1 MAEAKNSKS
10 LAIAQWP
17 EQIDSLVD
25 KQAEKE
31 IELVQGAIRTIR
43 DIRSNRNIA
52 PKEPLVVSAK
62 SQQENADILNRN
74 SKLIKQLAG
83 VKEFKAGISIVK
95 PANAAVE
102 ISDATEIYV
111 HNAIVPKTER
121 KKLQKQKQ
129 QLDYAKKN
137 LGAKLANQ
145 NFITKAK
152 PEIVAKTKEK
162 LAELTEQLQT
172 IEKHL
177 LELEK

>member
-1 MAEAKNSKS
+1 M
-10 LAIAQWP
+10 
-17 EQIDSLVD
+17 
-25 KQAEKE
+25 
-31 IELVQGAIRTIR
+31 
-43 DIRSNRNIA
+43 
-52 PKEPLVVSAK
+52 
-62 SQQENADILNRN
+62 
-74 SKLIKQLAG
+74 
-83 VKEFKAGISIVK
+83 
-95 PANAAVE
+95 E

-129 QLDYAKKN
+129 QLDYAQKN
-137 LGAKLANQ
+137 LEAKLANQ